1 MSNPVCMKSKD
12 LSNQKKE
19 QKIYPS
25 QLNTKSIACRIPI
38 ADYVKFQQEAISKGI
53 NLNDWLLAKIYH
65 ERQQSELAT
74 NKSNSAI
81 NKSLILTET
90 NSINPLTRQVE
101 YTMNLLIT
109 IILQHD
115 TLLILPGKDFSKGI
129 ILRNTMAEKGILPIE
144 EDPNWA
150 LNLHR
155 KLVEFANR
163 YKNG

>member
-1 MSNPVCMKSKD
+1 MKSKV
-12 LSNQKKE
+12 LSNQKND

-38 ADYVKFQQEAISKGI
+38 ADYVKFQQEAITMGI
-53 NLNDWLLAKIYH
+53 NLNDWLLAKIYP
-65 ERQQSELAT
+65 EKQQSELAT
-74 NKSNSAI
+74 TKTDNAI
-81 NKSLILTET
+81 NKSLAITDC
-90 NSINPLTRQVE
+90 NNINPLTKQVE

-129 ILRNTMAEKGILPIE
+129 ILRNTMAEKGILPID

-163 YKNG
+163 YKKG